1 MSNDYNSRD
10 KPIVL
15 IDNCETLIHA
25 SKVYTWIMFS
35 KLWDEFLQVVSQ
47 KNYLTYI
54 DENDFFLL
62 LFVLFVSLR

>member
-1 MSNDYNSRD
+1 
-10 KPIVL
+10 
-15 IDNCETLIHA
+15 
-25 SKVYTWIMFS
+25 MFS

>member
-15 IDNCETLIHA
+15 IDNCEIFIHA

-54 DENDFFLL
+54 DENDFLLL

>member
-1 MSNDYNSRD
+1 
-10 KPIVL
+10 
-15 IDNCETLIHA
+15 
-25 SKVYTWIMFS
+25 MFS

-54 DENDFFLL
+54 DENDFLLL